1 MYNFLGIS
9 FSVLLFACSGINHQ
23 PIKTDKSYTIVV
35 YNIENLFD
43 ADGIAEFNDYKPE
56 VYTPGH
62 VYTKISNAV
71 SLLANYNDGNGPDV
85 LILSEIESDRSQI
98 NGPNQYS
105 TRTFLD
111 EYQSTTLHRML
122 GEDFNAVIAD
132 IPAEFLLLK
141 GFVDAGIMDY
151 DVISAYDPLQN
162 NLPTHVQKNVILSR
176 LPIDHQKSRSHT
188 LEQARPILEA
198 WIDVDG
204 HPLVVFANHWKSGA
218 SNAEIEIIR
227 VQNAGV
233 LKARLDELRSSNPN
247 IDFILGGDFNSD
259 YNQNHRYPYMK
270 VTGVN
275 DILKSTGD
283 EALVANGGTDAVYN
297 LWYEYP
303 IDQRGSDTFRGY
315 WGTLMQFMVSPGL
328 YDFEGIQYIDN
339 SFDVLRIPDVN
350 IYSTS
355 GAPIRWSAFSV
366 GYGYSDHLPIS
377 MKITVSNQKDAGNV
391 LASQSY
397 STTDDVLW
405 RPIQVQVQLPKAGE
419 YVDLSSVSGSLK
431 TQDYFGK
438 LIKVEGI
445 LAETNKITVSD
456 ELFDLYS
463 PVVDV
468 REVFKG
474 KVGEKIHFYG
484 RVGLFRGNWQFVIES
499 EEYFLP
505 E

>member
-9 FSVLLFACSGINHQ
+9 FSVLLLVCSGFNHQ

-43 ADGIAEFNDYKPE
+43 ADGIAVFNDYKPE
-56 VYTPGH
+56 VYTPRH

-71 SLLANYNDGNGPDV
+71 SLLAYYNDGNGPDV
-85 LILSEIESDRSQI
+85 LILSEVESDHSQL

-111 EYQSTTLHRML
+111 EYESTTLHRML

-141 GFVDAGIMDY
+141 GFMDAGIMDY

-328 YDFEGIQYIDN
+328 YDLEGIQYIDN

-355 GAPIRWSAFSV
+355 GAPIRWSAFSD

-391 LASQSY
+391 LALQNY
-397 STTDDVLW
+397 STTDDDSW
-405 RPIQVQVQLPKAGE
+405 EPIQVQVQLPKAGE

-445 LAETNKITVSD
+445 LAETNKITVRD

-468 REVFKG
+468 REVFEG
-474 KVGEKIHFYG
+474 KVGETIQFYG